1 MSSLEAMDHRLTFD
15 DILEAVQESKRGRWF
30 LKEFEQRL
38 QKQDTSSIL
47 QAISKL
53 EARMDGFGAQAGQ
66 PAELVKVKAAIANAR
81 NDLLKLGV
89 GKDAMSSE
97 GRMFAELAEMARK
110 AMPASTE
117 SSAGVM
123 RTLQLVAEIET
134 TVAPLSAAEA
144 SSKFFS
150 ADENLFERP
159 AAQPKPL
166 LVSSTP
172 VAVVPAESVV
182 QPNEQAAK
190 PAAAPRKEEPVAT
203 GAKLIIRKTS
213 SAEVAPMEQPAPP
226 ASEVVA
232 EAAVDTPPPQPMATE
247 TPEITSIDTPR
258 IVIIRRKAED
268 MPEVDA
274 VSAA

>member
-38 QKQDTSSIL
+38 QKQDTNSIL
-47 QAISKL
+47 NAISKL
-53 EARMDGFGAQAGQ
+53 EARIDGFGAQAGQ
-66 PAELVKVKAAIANAR
+66 PDELVKVKAAIANAR

-89 GKDAMSSE
+89 GKEALSSE

-110 AMPASTE
+110 AMPAATE

-134 TVAPLSAAEA
+134 TVAPPSSAEA

-159 AAQPKPL
+159 PAQPKPV
-166 LVSSTP
+166 LVASSP
-172 VAVVPAESVV
+172 VTVAPSEPTV
-182 QPNEQAAK
+182 QPTEK
-190 PAAAPRKEEPVAT
+190 AAAPRKDEPVAT

-213 SAEVAPMEQPAPP
+213 SAEAAQMEQPASP
-226 ASEVVA
+226 ASEVAV
-232 EAAVDTPPPQPMATE
+232 EAAVDMPPPQPLPAEATE
-247 TPEITSIDTPR
+247 ITAIDTPR